1 MLNGKGSDS
10 WGFIRACDRPGD
22 VFFHA
27 SQLKG
32 MAMSELRLG
41 DDLEFSVGR
50 DSTPDQPKRIVAVR
64 CLNNLF
70 CRNVLQLSADQMRSS
85 AETRSSP

>member
-1 MLNGKGSDS
+1 MLNGKGNDS

-22 VFFHA
+22 VFFHS

-32 MAMSELRLG
+32 LAMSELKPG

-50 DSTPDQPKRIVAVR
+50 DPTPDQPKRIVA
-64 CLNNLF
+64 
-70 CRNVLQLSADQMRSS
+70 
-85 AETRSSP
+85 TR